1 MERNVR
7 LSFLKPSASLGVIAN
22 TKIKVFQQ
30 GRKLLQ
36 EIFLTN
42 FASLSRHVKFHDGKM
57 YGSSYEIVNVVGK
70 SYQAV
75 GYWTYNSSK
84 LFIIPSFGKEGLR
97 LVIWPSGISTKIA
110 VPATGWEQFVNVWFK
125 PESNE
130 TTLSGFV
137 IDVFDA
143 VLKRLD
149 YPLLYDFTP
158 LSWKNDSF
166 NELVRQVHLKST
178 RELPISYVL
187 FRVQNYDAVVVIV
200 ARTATTE
207 EVNNGCTFLQPF
219 TPAPWAITAVF
230 ILYTGLVVWL
240 LEHKINPYFR
250 GSSTNQ
256 VVTLL
261 WFAFS
266 AVFYSHQERIRN
278 SLSRIVVVVWL
289 FVAFILTSSYTANL
303 ASRLTAEQITPL
315 INGLGNY
322 KVGYHGSYVGSFL
335 RDNLGIAKKQLDPT
349 LSPLAFEQALSKGAK
364 NGDVDAILDEV
375 PYVRAF
381 LSGRCGYSIVGRRYP
396 NGGFGF
402 VFLKAFP
409 LVQDIFWAILNL
421 SDSGEIHEIED
432 KYFKGYTIS
441 PKLQP
446 L

>member
-1 MERNVR
+1 MKNTELNTYGLLAFDTVLMISRAIRKMERNVR

-22 TKIKVFQQ
+22 TKIK
-30 GRKLLQ
+30 
-36 EIFLTN
+36 
-42 FASLSRHVKFHDGKM
+42 
-57 YGSSYEIVNVVGK
+57 
-70 SYQAV
+70 
-75 GYWTYNSSK
+75 
-84 LFIIPSFGKEGLR
+84 
-97 LVIWPSGISTKIA
+97 KIA

-166 NELVRQVHLKST
+166 NELVRQVHLK
-178 RELPISYVL
+178 
-187 FRVQNYDAVVVIV
+187 NYDAVV